1 MKKRIYLLFVFSVI
15 TQLAIGQFVIN
26 KSFDI
31 NGPNVSDVAYSILA
45 DSSGFTLDIST
56 FCYDGQL
63 SCGGMLRTNLEG
75 DSLWSS
81 IWDAFPAAF
90 FTTNYIRANDGSYYL
105 SGSEYIAQDSSFS
118 PYLSKVSSQGER
130 TWIEYYNDIEKDVA
144 VDLAIA
150 PDGHLISYNLGGVS
164 GEYSIITVQ
173 KLHREDGS
181 VIWEEEV
188 ETGLFFPSAG
198 ELTVLQDS
206 SIMLAYHYPAPD
218 NHRGYAVSKL
228 SPQGETLWTRRFS
241 EGHTDDYTAFIEAL
255 PDGGVAVAW
264 GKDSLNIP
272 QQFKAIN
279 FFLQRLDEEGQ
290 TEWEF
295 FHRISKRKVYGM
307 TVTENGD
314 IVLCGWTRSPVLGG
328 PSYSWLARFSP
339 EGEMRWERSY
349 LSPGSPQPAWGFQ
362 DVTEAPDGGL
372 AMCGFITDTVPGSP
386 GAINDNVWLAKVGP
400 DGCLTPG
407 CQDSIIYI
415 TSTREAAGG
424 PAQIKEVFFRAFPNP
439 ASGPLQ
445 VQFYNPVRYRSARLR
460 VFNMQGQ
467 QLWQAPLQKGTQELE
482 IPAGQWASGLYLLQY
497 EVGGRV
503 LQVEKVVRE

>member
-1 MKKRIYLLFVFSVI
+1 MI
-15 TQLAIGQFVIN
+15 TQFAIGQFVIN

-31 NGPNVSDVAYSILA
+31 FGGGDVSYVIWSDT
-45 DSSGFTLDIST
+45 SGFTLE
-56 FCYDGQL
+56 L
-63 SCGGMLRTNLEG
+63 SPACNPQGSIFGCPGLLKTNTEG
-75 DSLWSS
+75 DSLWAKTFSSGNIVDFLRDQEGYYYACGQEYVDTSTLYRPFVRKLDEEGDS
-81 IWDAFPAAF
+81 IW
-90 FTTNYIRANDGSYYL
+90 IRYYDGPL
-105 SGSEYIAQDSSFS
+105 KDSA
-118 PYLSKVSSQGER
+118 
-130 TWIEYYNDIEKDVA
+130 IDIEQS
-144 VDLAIA
+144 
-150 PDGHLISYNLGGVS
+150 PDGHLIVYNLGGVF

-173 KLHREDGS
+173 KLHRDDGS

-241 EGHTDDYTAFIEAL
+241 EGNTQQYAAFIEAL
-255 PDGGVAVAW
+255 PGGGVAVAW

-272 QQFKAIN
+272 LQFKEIHY
-279 FFLQRLDEEGQ
+279 FLQRLNEDGQ
-290 TEWEF
+290 TEWEVF
-295 FHRISKRKVYGM
+295 RRIGSPRKVYGM

-314 IVLCGWTRSPVLGG
+314 IVLCGLTFIWDGLNGTDHA
-328 PSYSWLARFSP
+328 WLARFSP
-339 EGEMRWERSY
+339 QGEMRWERSY
-349 LSPGSPQPAWGFQ
+349 LSPTSPEQSWGFQ

-407 CQDSIIYI
+407 CQDTIIYI
-415 TSTREAAGG
+415 TSTREAEGG

-467 QLWQAPLQKGTQELE
+467 QLWQAPLRKGDQELE

-497 EVGGRV
+497 EADGRV
-503 LQVEKVVRE
+503 LQVERVVRE